1 MTELPLIF
9 FTAMGLFV
17 LATGSGRGSRGLRF
31 ASLLVALAC
40 LVVWAYGLFTY
51 QDETAALAGVIDD
64 FYVTAYLQ
72 KHLGPVWSGLV
83 LAALALVPVVL
94 VVLELRRR
102 RR

>member
-9 FTAMGLFV
+9 FTAIGLSALV
-17 LATGSGRGSRGLRF
+17 TGSGRGSRGLRI
-31 ASLLVALAC
+31 SGLLVAFAC

-51 QDETAALAGVIDD
+51 QDEAAALTGVIDD

-72 KHLGPVWSGLV
+72 ELLGSVWSGLV

-94 VVLELRRR
+94 VVLEVRRWR
-102 RR
+102 R

>member
-9 FTAMGLFV
+9 FTAIGLSALV
-17 LATGSGRGSRGLRF
+17 TGRGRGSRGLSI
-31 ASLLVALAC
+31 AGLLVAFAC

-64 FYVTAYLQ
+64 FYVTAYLH